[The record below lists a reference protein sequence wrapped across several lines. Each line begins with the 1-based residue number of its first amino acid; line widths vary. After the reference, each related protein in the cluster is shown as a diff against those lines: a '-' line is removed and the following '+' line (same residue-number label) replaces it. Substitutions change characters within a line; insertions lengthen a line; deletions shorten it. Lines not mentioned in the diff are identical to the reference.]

1 MDVVDRVLGYVKTVT
16 GVLDAF
22 VMDDGTSKAV
32 LEIER
37 SVRTQ
42 TNSDYKNL
50 GYEEAIKRQ
59 FRICIFYDDTY
70 IFGKRSILKLISAD
84 GTVMGTNLVPE
95 EIELYR
101 GRDDVIWV
109 SEDFIMFTNVVGN
122 GEESFVLLP
131 FPIEEIEEAVPG
143 SRSVIGTSPTMS
155 SDTELKR
162 IFRKPMV
169 RGIYTMIV
177 AFDLV
182 DQ

>member
-1 MDVVDRVLGYVKTVT
+1 MDVTDGVLEYVKTVT
-16 GVLDAF
+16 GVLDAY
-22 VMDDGTSKAV
+22 VMDDEVSKAV

-59 FRICIFYDDTY
+59 FRVCIFYDDTY
-70 IFGKRSILKLISAD
+70 IFGKRSILKLMSSD
-84 GTVMGTNLVPE
+84 GTIMGTNLSPD

-109 SEDFIMFTNVVGN
+109 SEDFIMFTDVVGK
-122 GEESFVLLP
+122 GDEAFVLLP
-131 FPIEEIEEAVPG
+131 FPIEEIEESVPG
-143 SRSVIGTSPTMS
+143 SRNVIGTSPTMS

-162 IFRKPMV
+162 VFHKPMI
-169 RGIYTMIV
+169 RGVYTMIV
-177 AFDLV
+177 AFDA
-182 DQ
+182 Q